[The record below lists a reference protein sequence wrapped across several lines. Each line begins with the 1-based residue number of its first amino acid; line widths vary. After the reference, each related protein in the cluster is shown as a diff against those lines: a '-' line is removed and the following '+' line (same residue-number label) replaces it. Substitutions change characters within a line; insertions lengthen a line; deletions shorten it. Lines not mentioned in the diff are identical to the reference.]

1 MTVYN
6 HQKDRMECFE
16 QIIGKER
23 DTQTV
28 QQASGLLRLLED
40 EFFLYW
46 LNFFKDIMPHVAIL
60 YYQLQ
65 TRGIDSIK
73 IQRAVDTFKQQILL
87 VRNKIRVEDAGPSTY
102 IYWLLF
108 LAVRNKYCSIYS
120 RTVGSK

>member
-1 MTVYN
+1 
-6 HQKDRMECFE
+6 
-16 QIIGKER
+16 
-23 DTQTV
+23 
-28 QQASGLLRLLED
+28 
-40 EFFLYW
+40 
-46 LNFFKDIMPHVAIL
+46 MPHVAIL

-108 LAVRNKYCSIYS
+108 LAVRNKYCSICS
-120 RTVGSK
+120 RTVGSKSIPSEHLCFRNWAGPSTALI